1 MFRRFHTV
9 LLLLFFSSRSLSL
22 RMSGPSGG
30 FQAPRGRASQ
40 KSSGAS
46 SGQAATLA
54 SPSTVPRSPLRGAR
68 TPNIFAA
75 FAEDGKEA
83 EDVPVATGATFPVS
97 SPFYSNWFSKNMPA
111 GKLSDLPLEPLFPF
125 LPSGNG
131 SLLREALG
139 FQSFVDSGRGAP
151 DSAYTGPMDAVLSQ
165 LRLRQDFDVNMFKVS
180 SFLMMVLVRS
190 ML

>member
-1 MFRRFHTV
+1 
-9 LLLLFFSSRSLSL
+9 
-22 RMSGPSGG
+22 MSGSSGG

-83 EDVPVATGATFPVS
+83 EDVPVATGATFQRP
-97 SPFYSNWFSKNMPA
+97 P
-111 GKLSDLPLEPLFPF
+111 
-125 LPSGNG
+125 NG
-131 SLLREALG
+131 
-139 FQSFVDSGRGAP
+139 
-151 DSAYTGPMDAVLSQ
+151 AVLIFLSV
-165 LRLRQDFDVNMFKVS
+165 LRSIPIGFRRICLQEN
-180 SFLMMVLVRS
+180 
-190 ML
+190 